1 MQKKRN
7 TIEIYLNQQLLF
19 NYSTRYCIVFCRLSL
34 PVDGAELP
42 TAVSKNVPYLPLD
55 IPIKYKVYI

>member
-1 MQKKRN
+1 MQKKGM
-7 TIEIYLNQQLLF
+7 IKKYVWISPYF
-19 NYSTRYCIVFCRLSL
+19 FTRYCIVFCRLSL